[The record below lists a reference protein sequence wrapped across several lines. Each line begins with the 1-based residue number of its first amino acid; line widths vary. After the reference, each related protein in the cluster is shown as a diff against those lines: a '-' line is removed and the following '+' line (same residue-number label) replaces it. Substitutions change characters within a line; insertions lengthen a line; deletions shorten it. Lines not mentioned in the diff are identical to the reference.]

1 MLNRDDRRRLNA
13 IEQQLRASDPDLAHL
28 LTHWPMRPRHRWAR
42 AGAVFAIVLGMLGVV
57 AGLITFSPTL
67 VLVFGAMAVAGWVGV
82 LHCRRRCNPRPGG

>member
-1 MLNRDDRRRLNA
+1 MLSQDDRRRLNA

-28 LTHWPMRPRHRWAR
+28 LAHWPVRPRSRWAR
-42 AGAVFAIVLGMLGVV
+42 AAAVLAIVLGTLGVL

-82 LHCRRRCNPRPGG
+82 LRRGRRRDPRPGD